1 MEEQL
6 LKKMDRLIDLSHK
19 FSKSKGNYFRMISQ
33 RPLVFFLVI

>member
-19 FSKSKGNYFRMISQ
+19 FSKSKELFSDDISKDHTSI
-33 RPLVFFLVI
+33 LVI